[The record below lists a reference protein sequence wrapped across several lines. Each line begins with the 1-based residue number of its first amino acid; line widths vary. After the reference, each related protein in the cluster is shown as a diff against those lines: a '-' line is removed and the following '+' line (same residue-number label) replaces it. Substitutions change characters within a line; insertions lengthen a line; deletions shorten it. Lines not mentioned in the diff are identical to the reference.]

1 MTNQVDP
8 TDPMLSQAWEVARTL
23 PPESAEIMRKLCTRL
38 RDNDRILGQTIDDR
52 DRYHE
57 VADDLAQ
64 AIAKHLG
71 IDIGEHSTA
80 NCPWVRALDAIAEC
94 PAAHQQLTEEQ
105 HIAAVKV
112 LLRANGLDGLP
123 QRMVDAMKAV
133 A

>member
-1 MTNQVDP
+1 
-8 TDPMLSQAWEVARTL
+8 MLSQAWEVARTL